1 MKHIAILALTA
12 LALLA
17 APTDLIAAGKGAKN
31 CPPGLAK
38 KTPDCVPP
46 GLAKK
51 GVTAEDRG
59 YDIGDRIE
67 DADYIVL
74 REGDRVI
81 FEGREYVVVDTN
93 NGTVLRRGDD
103 RYRLPRSSSSDY
115 VRIGGSLIKVD
126 RQTKEVVDLI
136 RIADLI
142 LG

>member
-1 MKHIAILALTA
+1 MF
-12 LALLA
+12 
-17 APTDLIAAGKGAKN
+17 LIFRHFFSRNICSCIYCSQFYSISTTPLKFF
-31 CPPGLAK
+31 GLAK
-38 KTPDCVPP
+38 KKPDCVPP

-74 REGDRVI
+74 REGERVI